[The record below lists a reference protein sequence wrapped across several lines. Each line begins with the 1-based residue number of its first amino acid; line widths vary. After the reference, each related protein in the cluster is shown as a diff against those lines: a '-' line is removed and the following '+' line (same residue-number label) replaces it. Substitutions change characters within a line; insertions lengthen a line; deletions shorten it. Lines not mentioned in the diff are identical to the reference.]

1 MTKEQEII
9 LKINE
14 LNFLLTGEAKE
25 KYSPVLQEVLNM
37 LKEKDEKIEYY
48 RKQKVGSLIR
58 RRTTRKEKKMRDKL
72 RVMISQP
79 MRGKTNE
86 QIRQER
92 AELVKRLE
100 KDNFEVVDTIISEN
114 APKGC
119 NEAIYY
125 LSKSIEFISKVD
137 IVYFMKGWQETR
149 GCKIENKI
157 CQDYGRQV
165 MYDIY
170 EEE

>member
-1 MTKEQEII
+1 MNN
-9 LKINE
+9 KI
-14 LNFLLTGEAKE
+14 K
-25 KYSPVLQEVLNM
+25 
-37 LKEKDEKIEYY
+37 
-48 RKQKVGSLIR
+48 
-58 RRTTRKEKKMRDKL
+58 
-72 RVMISQP
+72 VMISQP
-79 MRGKTNE
+79 MRGKTNK

-100 KDNFEVVDTIISEN
+100 KDNFEVVDTIVSET

-137 IVYFMKGWQETR
+137 VVYFMKGWEDAR

-157 CQDYGRQV
+157 CQDYGKQT

-170 EEE
+170 EED